1 MIGKKSLLKRVWS
14 YKKIYL
20 IILPAVIWYF
30 IFLYIPMYGA
40 TLAFREYR
48 FNTGFFGSPW
58 VGLDYFM
65 QFVKH
70 PDFWK
75 ILSNTFIINGLKILL
90 GFPAP
95 ILLALL
101 LNEVKSG
108 PFKRVTQT
116 VSYLPYFVSWVVAIA
131 LFSKFLSPNGGL
143 ANDLKT
149 SLFGGKPIFFL
160 NESEYFYPIVVLTD
174 IWKNAGWNSIIYL
187 AALSTIPPELY
198 EAAMIDGAGK
208 FKSMLSITLPSL
220 LPTIVIMLIMTIGSL
235 IRSGADQII
244 LLQYPGVL
252 DLSEIL
258 DTHVIKQGLQRG
270 RYSYATAVGLF
281 QSLVSLVL
289 IAVTNAISKKVSS
302 ISLW

>member
-1 MIGKKSLLKRVWS
+1 MKKRRTLWEKVWS

-20 IILPAVIWYF
+20 IMLPAIIWYF
-30 IFLYIPMYGA
+30 VFFYIPMYGA
-40 TLAFREYR
+40 TLAFREYQ
-48 FNTGFFGSPW
+48 FNTGFWGSPW
-58 VGLDYFM
+58 VGFDYFM
-65 QFVKH
+65 QFVNH

-75 ILSNTFIINGLKILL
+75 IIANTFIVNGLKIVL

-101 LNEVKSG
+101 LNELKDG
-108 PFKRVTQT
+108 PFKRLTQT

-143 ANDLKT
+143 VNDIKIA
-149 SLFGGKPIFFL
+149 LFGGDPIYFL
-160 NESEYFYPIVVLTD
+160 NEKEYFYPVVVLTD

-187 AALSTIPPELY
+187 AALSNIPVELY

-208 FKSMLSITLPSL
+208 FKSMLHITLPCL
-220 LPTIVIMLIMTIGSL
+220 MPTVVIMLIMTIGSL

-244 LLQYPGVL
+244 LLQNPGVL

-289 IAVTNAISKKVSS
+289 IMVTNAISKKVSDV
-302 ISLW
+302 SLW